1 MVYTSLGPAWFET
14 YGIIFEI
21 IFILITGLIA
31 LRSYRAYKLIK
42 KKELLTF
49 TLSFGLFCLAFFT
62 QFIIN
67 LLIVLN
73 KQSKDH
79 LLSPLNTLN
88 TVITSNFQLSSMCY
102 FFFSLFTICGLLL
115 FIYLTF
121 EIRNRRLLLL
131 LFVLVVLAQIT
142 AINKIVLF
150 YVFSTIFYGFIV
162 EFYYRKKIK
171 VAFLGFVFL

>member
-115 FIYLTF
+115 FIYL
-121 EIRNRRLLLL
+121 ISIIL
-131 LFVLVVLAQIT
+131 
-142 AINKIVLF
+142 
-150 YVFSTIFYGFIV
+150 
-162 EFYYRKKIK
+162 
-171 VAFLGFVFL
+171 